1 MTRGRIAFTSSLLAV
16 VAGAGLVVFMA
27 PLLLANEDNDA
38 LPALFV
44 PLVLAL
50 IAFAGL
56 SAKCTSGSL
65 LGEKSATIS
74 LTLLIVFT
82 ILTALSIGVL
92 VLPIAALVAIAVATT
107 PTPAGLDDVVDDVE

>member
-1 MTRGRIAFTSSLLAV
+1 MTRGRIAFTTSLLAI
-16 VAGAGLVVFMA
+16 VAGAGLVVFMT

-44 PLVLAL
+44 PIILAL

-74 LTLLIVFT
+74 LTLLILFAIVG
-82 ILTALSIGVL
+82 AASIGIL

-107 PTPAGLDDVVDDVE
+107 PLPAPLDDVVDDVE